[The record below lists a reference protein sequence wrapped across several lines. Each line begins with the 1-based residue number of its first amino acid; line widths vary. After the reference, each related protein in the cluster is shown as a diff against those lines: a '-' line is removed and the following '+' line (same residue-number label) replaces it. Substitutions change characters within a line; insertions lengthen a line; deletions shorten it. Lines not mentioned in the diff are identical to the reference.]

1 MDRRELHAGFP
12 ALRIIGT
19 FTVIFQKNSVFRA
32 KAGWQTHCALKSS
45 CCRAY
50 RNPDAFRGLEAY
62 SHIWLIWQSLR
73 RCGTAGPATVRP
85 PRLGG
90 NTRVGVFA
98 TRSPYRPSPIGLSCV
113 ALDRIEQTDNLGP
126 VLHVRGADLL
136 NGTPIYDIKPYLPY
150 ADAHPSATDG
160 LAEKRRIQPLQVD
173 FLRSMLCRIAP
184 QARAGLI
191 QALEQDPRPVIS
203 MSRRAFIKWLSRVS
217 TIISPSGA
225 GSLSAR
231 FCPAAVGENKYTE
244 KIQIPF
250 SETFGHTFPYAVW
263 TRSET
268 KNLCRPQSAHG
279 QCHALCLM
287 T

>member
-1 MDRRELHAGFP
+1 MQDFP
-12 ALRIIGT
+12 ALRIIGHIHSD
-19 FTVIFQKNSVFRA
+19 FSEKFGIPRQSGLA
-32 KAGWQTHCALKSS
+32 DALCAQIIMLPP
-45 CCRAY
+45 Y

-62 SHIWLIWQSLR
+62 SHIWLIWQFSQALR
-73 RCGTAGPATVRP
+73 HSWSATVRP

-173 FLRSMLCRIAP
+173 FPAQLLCRIAP

-191 QALEQDPRPVIS
+191 QALEQDPRPGYQHEPARVYK
-203 MSRRAFIKWLSRVS
+203 MAFAGFDIHFTVS
-217 TIISPSGA
+217 EGRLAVCEVLPCRSG
-225 GSLSAR
+225 
-231 FCPAAVGENKYTE
+231 E
-244 KIQIPF
+244 K
-250 SETFGHTFPYAVW
+250 
-263 TRSET
+263 
-268 KNLCRPQSAHG
+268 
-279 QCHALCLM
+279 
-287 T
+287 